1 MSIIYFLIKKEH
13 QDWTIYNFERIYLY
27 QYLKELRFL
36 FNKKKIKINDLL
48 EKPLE
53 VSVSRREIIKRQAG
67 NGYVYYC
74 KFCNQSYAVK
84 KKGFGHTKK
93 CETTYDYYTFIF
105 TKKKK
110 NEIMKENIE
119 YQNDEYEEKENDEN
133 EEKENDEEYEEE
145 GDEGNE
151 EKENDE
157 SEDEEG
163 KYYIKNTNLSEYNV
177 LKSLQGIKI
186 FPKIIKQ
193 KVSKKEIKIYMPKYE
208 SKKIEYTEN
217 MNFVKGYIKSLL
229 LSIKQLNEKKYIH
242 GDIKPDNFLYKNSKE
257 YHLIDFNSV
266 LSTDQNIKSV
276 KVSTFPFIPPET
288 NPLCEWY
295 EKMPYKESDL
305 WSVGIILLFFLC
317 KKCIFNKEI
326 CTQQFNQRRN
336 ALIEYIYLYGKSN
349 ARVIESEKSI
359 IGFRNINNIKIEKKI
374 ERKDEDAIDLAKKLL
389 EVDVK
394 KRINV
399 TKALNHSFFKI
410 NNKNNIKTFISKKR
424 YNK

>member
-119 YQNDEYEEKENDEN
+119 YQ
-133 EEKENDEEYEEE
+133 NDEEYEEE